1 MKMFAAILTLVT
13 LGPLVMESEAQERQ
27 PFHVAQFPDNR
38 VISLAILMS
47 EASADL
53 QFDYDVEVEL
63 TEHDPDGQTL
73 FADDGHHLV
82 RVRCAA
88 PRAVKVG
95 SILYKLG
102 TPAAVND
109 WKGDLWKTLCF
120 QPVS

>member
-1 MKMFAAILTLVT
+1 MRIFGAALTLIT
-13 LGPLVMESEAQERQ
+13 LSTLVAASEAQERQ
-27 PFHVAQFPDNR
+27 PFHIAEFPDNTI
-38 VISLAILMS
+38 VSLAILMS
-47 EASADL
+47 GVSADL

-63 TEHDPDGQTL
+63 TERDRDGKTI
-73 FADDGHHLV
+73 FADAGHHLV

-102 TPAAVND
+102 TPPAVDD

>member
-1 MKMFAAILTLVT
+1 MRQLGAILTAITLAT
-13 LGPLVMESEAQERQ
+13 LGTASEAQERQ
-27 PFHVAQFPDNR
+27 PFHVAEFPDNR
-38 VISLAILMS
+38 IISLAILMS

-63 TEHDPDGQTL
+63 TEHDPDGQTI

-82 RVRCAA
+82 RVRCTA

-102 TPAAVND
+102 TPAMADD